1 MHMHVHVCIHTYT
14 HMYICI
20 IKMTPKLI
28 IKLPVIFWYM
38 SFYSCICVIKFTLTC
53 IFKKFIHT
61 HIFLNIRICK
71 L

>member
-1 MHMHVHVCIHTYT
+1 
-14 HMYICI
+14 
-20 IKMTPKLI
+20 MTPKLI